1 MPPCTYISSALFCRI
16 FGHLASVQCI
26 GREPVFIN
34 QSVNLFLLVQQNKCW
49 LPIGGSK
56 LENRP
61 VFVYLLRKAYCC
73 RQKSDE
79 MCYFKKQN
87 STNCDALMQQV
98 PKDKRVQE

>member
-61 VFVYLLRKAYCC
+61 VFIYYVRHIVADKNLMKCVTSKNKLV
-73 RQKSDE
+73 QSV
-79 MCYFKKQN
+79 
-87 STNCDALMQQV
+87 MQQV

>member
-61 VFVYLLRKAYCC
+61 VFIYYVRYIVADKNLMKCVTSKNKLV
-73 RQKSDE
+73 QIV
-79 MCYFKKQN
+79 
-87 STNCDALMQQV
+87 MQQV